1 MEGSLVIKKKK
12 VLFDLLLDLHCEG
25 PFILQILVYVHMTIK
40 SSLSYDSKLVFGLVQ
55 IREDIKKGVHVEN
68 LTELEVTSAR
78 DVIQQLVQVFKPF
91 FESGFVSYI
100 SCLVLEVY
108 MF

>member
-1 MEGSLVIKKKK
+1 MV
-12 VLFDLLLDLHCEG
+12 
-25 PFILQILVYVHMTIK
+25 
-40 SSLSYDSKLVFGLVQ
+40 GLVQ

-91 FESGFVSYI
+91 SESVFFLI
-100 SCLVLEVY
+100 SVA
-108 MF
+108 FS